1 MKISQRG
8 KSCLFVLVLL
18 SLLFAIA
25 GCDEE
30 DAPEVLTK
38 DPIGEQSET
47 AITGLLQ
54 YQGTYL
60 GDSTRV
66 KEILKEQLPAKEFVT
81 SYDITLN
88 RLTIT
93 YGLPKDTELTEEDF
107 TA

>member
-1 MKISQRG
+1 MKVSQQG
-8 KSCLFVLVLL
+8 KRCLFVLVLL

-30 DAPEVLTK
+30 DTPEVLTK

-47 AITGLLQ
+47 AITDLLQ

-60 GDSTRV
+60 GDSTRI
-66 KEILKEQLPAKEFVT
+66 KEILTEQLPAKEFVR

-93 YGLPKDTELTEEDF
+93 LSLIHI
-107 TA
+107 